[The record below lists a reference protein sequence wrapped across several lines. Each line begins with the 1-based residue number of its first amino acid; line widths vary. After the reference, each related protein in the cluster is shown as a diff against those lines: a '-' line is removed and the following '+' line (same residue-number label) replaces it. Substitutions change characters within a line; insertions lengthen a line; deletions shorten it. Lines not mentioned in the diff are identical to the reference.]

1 MSKKVLA
8 TLAVALLSV
17 TAVMAKDLRTVVFKV
32 EQMECGNC
40 ERKVKNNIKFEKG
53 VKEFTTDLDTQ
64 TVTIVFDAE
73 KTNVEKLQAGFRK
86 FKYEAVEVKDA
97 TPSDGKKQSK

>member
-1 MSKKVLA
+1 MRKKVLA
-8 TLAVALLSV
+8 MLVVALLSTV
-17 TAVMAKDLRTVVFKV
+17 AVMAKDFRTVVFKV

-53 VKEFTTDLDTQ
+53 VKDFSTDLKTQ
-64 TVTIVFDAE
+64 TVTITYDAE
-73 KTNVEKLQAGFRK
+73 KTDVEKLKNGFRK

-97 TPSDGKKQSK
+97 QPADKN